1 MRQHAST
8 AALVSDD
15 ARLLFDGKL
24 IVFTSFYDYRGHA
37 AYTQSMVALAMQ
49 LERLGVKWDYW
60 PVQGDFHIERCVNQ
74 AFTRF
79 YDDPE
84 ATHMLCID
92 SDESFDPNAVLRML
106 SHNVEII
113 AGAYKMKNNWGDWT
127 ARWLVNKDNGH
138 PVGRVIDAEKKQAI
152 LEAHRIPWGFT
163 LFAKSALQK
172 YVQKFPEA
180 WGTYG
185 GEKAYVF
192 CEGRF
197 APEPAVGSEREWF
210 SQDYGMS
217 ERMKEAG
224 VTLWIDPDVTIGHW
238 GNTEHIGNLRTHLIQ
253 LAETQAEA
261 KKVASQLGG
270 GKDVEDAFA
279 TVRQMA
285 RQIEERKA
293 A

>member
-24 IVFTSFYDYRGHA
+24 IVFTSFYDFRGHA
-37 AYTQSMVALAMQ
+37 AYTQCMVGLAML

-79 YDDPE
+79 YNDPE
-84 ATHMLCID
+84 ATHILCID
-92 SDESFDPNAVLRML
+92 SDESFDPNAVVKML
-106 SHNVEII
+106 SRNVEII
-113 AGAYKMKNNWGDWT
+113 AAAYRMKGDWAQFT
-127 ARWLVNKDNGH
+127 GH
-138 PVGRVIDAEKKQAI
+138 PIRDQATGQLCGRTIDAEKQEAI
-152 LEAHRIPWGFT
+152 LEAYRLPWGFT
-163 LFAKSALQK
+163 LFKKEALTK
-172 YVQKFPEA
+172 YIEKFPDA
-180 WGTYG
+180 WGTYN
-185 GEKAYVF
+185 GEKSYVF

-197 APEPAVGSEREWF
+197 ANNGPGREREYF
-210 SQDYGMS
+210 SQDFAMS

-224 VTLWIDPDVTIGHW
+224 VKLWLEPNVTIGHW
-238 GNTEHIGNLRTHLIQ
+238 GNREYIGNLHEHLLGQ
-253 LAETQAEA
+253 AKTQIEA
-261 KKVASQLGG
+261 RDIADKLGAGDEVAQ
-270 GKDVEDAFA
+270 AFA

-285 RQIEERKA
+285 REIEERKA